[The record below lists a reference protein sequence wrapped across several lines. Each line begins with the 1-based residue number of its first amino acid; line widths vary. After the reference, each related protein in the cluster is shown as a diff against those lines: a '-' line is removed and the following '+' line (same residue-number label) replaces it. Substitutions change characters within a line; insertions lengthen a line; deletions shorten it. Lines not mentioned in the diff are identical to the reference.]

1 MDKRTTNLVL
11 FEMSEGMAMSILYRA
26 DRNRELWRI
35 RTARAVIRGGMFTIE
50 HPSQEKSSQET
61 NNVQTKIYL
70 IGLSFNE
77 QLLHWHNQR

>member
-26 DRNRELWRI
+26 DRNKALWRI

-50 HPSQEKSSQET
+50 HPIQEKSSQET
-61 NNVQTKIYL
+61 NNVQSKLTFK
-70 IGLSFNE
+70 GLSPRE
-77 QLLHWHNQR
+77 QLLHWRNQI